1 MIGTIVNFLTILLGG
16 IIGVNIKEGL
26 KEEYKQIIM
35 DSLALIVI
43 VIGLTSAL
51 KSESILTMI
60 FSLIIGVIIGESL
73 KIDKKLN
80 KLGEFLERKLGRN
93 DSNFSKGFVT
103 TSLIFCVGAM
113 AIVGSLESGLTGNH
127 NTLYAK
133 SVIDGIT
140 SIVFASTLGIGVAFS
155 SFAVFLYQG
164 SITILAS
171 FLTDFLIDPVVLEM
185 SAVGGILISAIG
197 INILGLKEIKV
208 SNMLPAIFL
217 PLVFY
222 AVKLIYLSI

>member
-26 KEEYKQIIM
+26 KEDYKQIIM

-80 KLGEFLERKLGRN
+80 KVGEFLERKLGRS

-127 NTLYAK
+127 STLYAK

-222 AVKLIYLSI
+222 VVKLIYLSI